1 MTGYGASVKN
11 SCSRMSAPHNA
22 MRGARHCCF
31 PGNNDRNVSL
41 QFIKGESPR
50 CRIDIPVRTRWEIMF
65 TLSVRRRMYLDD
77 NIFFNNRNLY
87 WLLNDWQSY
96 LDGKAGTEP
105 DTIHGYNDFI
115 TATEGQTGRENNT
128 IVLKN
133 AEFNTIRKMFLFR
146 LVAIA
151 LSVFSKEVS

>member
-1 MTGYGASVKN
+1 
-11 SCSRMSAPHNA
+11 MSAPHNA

-31 PGNNDRNVSL
+31 PGNNDRNASL

-50 CRIDIPVRTRWEIMF
+50 CRIDILVRARWEIMF
-65 TLSVRRRMYLDD
+65 TLLVCRRMYKD
-77 NIFFNNRNLY
+77 RNLY
-87 WLLNDWQSY
+87 GLLNDSRSY
-96 LDGKAGTEP
+96 FGEKAGTEP